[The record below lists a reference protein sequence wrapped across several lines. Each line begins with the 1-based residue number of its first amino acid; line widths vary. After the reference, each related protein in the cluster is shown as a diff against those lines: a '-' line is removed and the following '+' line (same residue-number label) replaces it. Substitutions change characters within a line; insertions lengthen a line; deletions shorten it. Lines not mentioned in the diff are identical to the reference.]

1 MSKEKNETI
10 LVFCAHNDDGV
21 IGAGG
26 TLTKYAQEG
35 KTIKTVVFSFGE
47 QSHPHIKPHIIKLKR
62 YEEALK
68 ADKIMGGGG
77 IAFLDLR
84 EMRLRADAQQKGTDE
99 LIKEIILNEKPRK
112 IFTHSIND
120 PMPDHRA
127 VHKLILDVV
136 RTIDL
141 PLEVYEFDVWNIL
154 NIFHR
159 DFPKLVV
166 DVSDTFATKIKAFK
180 AHSSQKGA
188 LVALT
193 WKLYIQA
200 IAHGLTFG
208 YTYAEVF
215 SRVR

>member
-1 MSKEKNETI
+1 M
-10 LVFCAHNDDGV
+10 AAYDDGV

-26 TLTKYAQEG
+26 TLAKYAQEG
-35 KTIKTVVFSFGE
+35 KIIKTVVFSFGE
-47 QSHPHIKPHIIKLKR
+47 KSHPHIKPQIIKLKR

-68 ADKIMGGGG
+68 ADKIMGGAG

-84 EMRLRADAQQKGTDE
+84 EMRLRTDAHKQGTDG
-99 LIKEIILNEKPRK
+99 LIRDIILHEKPSK
-112 IFTHSIND
+112 IFIHSIND

-127 VHKLILDVV
+127 VHKLVLDVLG
-136 RTIDL
+136 TIDL
-141 PLEVYEFDVWNIL
+141 PVEVYEFEVWNIL

-159 DFPKLVV
+159 DLPKLVV
-166 DVSDTFATKIKAFK
+166 DVSDTFTTKIKAFK
-180 AHSSQKGA
+180 AHTSQKGA

-193 WKLYIQA
+193 WKLYLQA
-200 IAHGLTFG
+200 ISHGLTFG